1 MDTNEVSVLDT
12 TIIKYSP
19 FISEIRKRILFTI
32 SVFVISCA
40 IGFFYYASIIKFI
53 LIIFGLD
60 GLNIAFTSP
69 FQFFSL
75 STNVAMLVGMT
86 STLPMVIFQ
95 LLGFIKPALKK
106 SEYRTVMFLLPLSL
120 LLFAAGFAFG
130 VVIMKYVIVIF
141 YQRSVDLSIGNLLDV
156 SKLLSQ
162 IILTSTLMGLAFQF
176 PTVFTILMRLKILK
190 YQVFT
195 KQRLW
200 VYLASLVFSAFLP
213 PTDLLSLFLMFL
225 PLALL
230 FELTLLLNR
239 YVLKSHLL

>member
-1 MDTNEVSVLDT
+1 MDTNKTSVLDT

-19 FISEIRKRILFTI
+19 FISEIRKRLLFTI
-32 SVFVISCA
+32 SVFLISCA
-40 IGFFYYASIIKFI
+40 IGFFYYANIVKFI

-75 STNVAMLVGMT
+75 STNIAMLVGVT
-86 STLPMVIFQ
+86 GTLPVVIFQ
-95 LLGFIKPALKK
+95 LLSFIKPALKK
-106 SEYRTVMFLLPLSL
+106 SEYKTVIFLLPLSL

-162 IILTSTLMGLAFQF
+162 IIITSMLMGLAFQF